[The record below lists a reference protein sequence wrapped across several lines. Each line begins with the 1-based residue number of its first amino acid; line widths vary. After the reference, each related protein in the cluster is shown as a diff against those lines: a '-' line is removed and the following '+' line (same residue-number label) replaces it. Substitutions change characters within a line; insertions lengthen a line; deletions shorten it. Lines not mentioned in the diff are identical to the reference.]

1 MEQLYDQFQRK
12 IDYLRLSITD
22 RCNLRCVYCM
32 PEDKVYENNLINDT
46 LSFNDYKFIINGLSQ
61 VGIKKIKFTGGEP
74 LLYPHLIE
82 LIKYA
87 HYECNI
93 DDISITTNGI
103 GLNEIAYELKRSGL
117 KSVNIS
123 LDSLKSYKY
132 KSITRGGNLTDVL
145 KSINRCLE
153 LGIKVKINCVVI
165 KRFND
170 DEVYDFIEMANYYP
184 IDVRFI
190 ELMPLGEGE
199 YFYENGYFN
208 ISNFINDIDELYKIE
223 DEKGSTARLYQAK
236 YAKGRIGIITP
247 ISCKFCNTCNRIRI
261 TSDGKIKLCLHS
273 NEETDIRYYLN
284 KPMIFKEVLKE
295 IILKKPD
302 KHNLLENN
310 SSDTYRQMYEIGG

>member
-1 MEQLYDQFQRK
+1 MLDGYERN
-12 IDYLRLSITD
+12 IDYARISLTD
-22 RCNLRCVYCM
+22 KCNLRCVYCM

-223 DEKGSTARLYQAK
+223 DEKG
-236 YAKGRIGIITP
+236 
-247 ISCKFCNTCNRIRI
+247 F
-261 TSDGKIKLCLHS
+261 IKTTTYF
-273 NEETDIRYYLN
+273 ERAE
-284 KPMIFKEVLKE
+284 KEVNLDKE
-295 IILKKPD
+295 EAIKTATEQLTESFVRTLSNDYKIANKD
-302 KHNLLENN
+302 VYTE
-310 SSDTYRQMYEIGG
+310 DIGEGKLRVKVTFVVEQDIASVS

>member
-1 MEQLYDQFQRK
+1 MLDEYGRN
-12 IDYLRLSITD
+12 IDYARISLTD
-22 RCNLRCVYCM
+22 KCNLRCAYCM

-46 LSFNDYKFIINGLSQ
+46 LSFNDYKFIINGLAQ
-61 VGIKKIKFTGGEP
+61 VGIKKIRFTGGEP

-82 LIKYA
+82 LIKYTRD
-87 HYECNI
+87 ECNI

-103 GLNEIAYELKRSGL
+103 GLNEIAYDLKRSGL

-132 KSITRGGNLTDVL
+132 KGITRGGNLTDVL

-170 DEVYDFIEMANYYP
+170 DEIYDFIEMANYYP

-199 YFYENGYFN
+199 YLYENGYFN
-208 ISNFINDIDELYKIE
+208 ITKFINEVDGLYKIE
-223 DEKGSTARLYQAK
+223 DEKKSTAKLYQAK

-247 ISCKFCNTCNRIRI
+247 ISCQFCNTCNRIRI

-302 KHNLLENN
+302 KHNLLESN

>member
-1 MEQLYDQFQRK
+1 MLDGYERN
-12 IDYLRLSITD
+12 IDYARISLTD
-22 RCNLRCVYCM
+22 KCNLRCVYCM
-32 PEDKVYENNLINDT
+32 PEDKVYEDNLINDT

-247 ISCKFCNTCNRIRI
+247 ISCQFCNTCNRIRI

-302 KHNLLENN
+302 KHNLLESN

>member
-1 MEQLYDQFQRK
+1 MLDGYERN
-12 IDYLRLSITD
+12 IDYARISLTD
-22 RCNLRCVYCM
+22 KCNLRCVYCM

-208 ISNFINDIDELYKIE
+208 ISKLINDIDELYKIE

-247 ISCKFCNTCNRIRI
+247 ISCQFCNTCNRIRI

-310 SSDTYRQMYEIGG
+310 TSDTNRQMYEIGG

>member
-1 MEQLYDQFQRK
+1 MLDGYGRN
-12 IDYLRLSITD
+12 IDYARISLTD
-22 RCNLRCVYCM
+22 KCNLRCVYCM

-208 ISNFINDIDELYKIE
+208 ISKLINEIDELYKIE
-223 DEKGSTARLYQAK
+223 DEKGSTTRLYQGK

-247 ISCKFCNTCNRIRI
+247 ISCQFCNTCNRIRI

>member
-1 MEQLYDQFQRK
+1 MLDGYERN
-12 IDYLRLSITD
+12 IDYARISLTD
-22 RCNLRCVYCM
+22 KCNLRCVYCM

-247 ISCKFCNTCNRIRI
+247 ISCQFCNTCNRIRI

-273 NEETDIRYYLN
+273 NEETDMYYLN

-302 KHNLLENN
+302 KHNLLESN

>member
-1 MEQLYDQFQRK
+1 MLDGYGRN
-12 IDYLRLSITD
+12 IDYARISLTD
-22 RCNLRCVYCM
+22 KCNLRCVYCM

-61 VGIKKIKFTGGEP
+61 VCIKKIKFTGGEP

-208 ISNFINDIDELYKIE
+208 ISKLINEIDELYKIE

-247 ISCKFCNTCNRIRI
+247 ISCQFCNTCNRIRI

>member
-1 MEQLYDQFQRK
+1 MLDKLNRK
-12 IDYLRLSITD
+12 IDYLRISVID

-247 ISCKFCNTCNRIRI
+247 ISCQFCNTCNRIRI

-302 KHNLLENN
+302 KHNLLESN

>member
-1 MEQLYDQFQRK
+1 MLDGYERN
-12 IDYLRLSITD
+12 IDYARISLTD
-22 RCNLRCVYCM
+22 KCNLRCVYCM

-153 LGIKVKINCVVI
+153 LGIKVKINCVV
-165 KRFND
+165 ND

-247 ISCKFCNTCNRIRI
+247 ISCQFCNTCNRIRI

-302 KHNLLENN
+302 KHNLLESN

>member
-1 MEQLYDQFQRK
+1 MLDGYERN
-12 IDYLRLSITD
+12 IDYARISLTD
-22 RCNLRCVYCM
+22 KCNLRCVYCM

-247 ISCKFCNTCNRIRI
+247 ISCQFCNTCNRIRI

-302 KHNLLENN
+302 KHNLL
-310 SSDTYRQMYEIGG
+310 

>member
-1 MEQLYDQFQRK
+1 MLDGYERN
-12 IDYLRLSITD
+12 IDYARISLTD
-22 RCNLRCVYCM
+22 KCNLRCVYCM

-247 ISCKFCNTCNRIRI
+247 ISCQFCNTCNRIRI

-302 KHNLLENN
+302 KHNLLESN
-310 SSDTYRQMYEIGG
+310 SSDIYRQMYEIGG

>member
-1 MEQLYDQFQRK
+1 MLDGYERN
-12 IDYLRLSITD
+12 IDYARISLTD
-22 RCNLRCVYCM
+22 KCNLRCVYCM
-32 PEDKVYENNLINDT
+32 PEDKVYENNLVNDT

-247 ISCKFCNTCNRIRI
+247 ISCQFCNTCNRIRI

-302 KHNLLENN
+302 KHNLLESN

>member
-1 MEQLYDQFQRK
+1 MLDGYERN
-12 IDYLRLSITD
+12 IDYARISLTD
-22 RCNLRCVYCM
+22 KCNLRCVYCM
-32 PEDKVYENNLINDT
+32 PEDKVYENNLINHT

-165 KRFND
+165 NWFND

-223 DEKGSTARLYQAK
+223 DEKGSTTRLYQGK

-247 ISCKFCNTCNRIRI
+247 ISCHFCNTCNRIRI

-302 KHNLLENN
+302 KHNLLESN

>member
-1 MEQLYDQFQRK
+1 MLDGYERN
-12 IDYLRLSITD
+12 IDYARISLTD
-22 RCNLRCVYCM
+22 KCNLRCVYCM

-208 ISNFINDIDELYKIE
+208 ISNFIYDIDELYKIE

-247 ISCKFCNTCNRIRI
+247 VSCQFCNTCNRIRI

-302 KHNLLENN
+302 KHNLLESN

>member
-1 MEQLYDQFQRK
+1 MLDGYERN
-12 IDYLRLSITD
+12 IDYARISLTD
-22 RCNLRCVYCM
+22 KCNLRCVYCM

-223 DEKGSTARLYQAK
+223 DENGSTARLYQAK

-247 ISCKFCNTCNRIRI
+247 ISCQFCNTCNRIRI

-302 KHNLLENN
+302 KHNLLESN

>member
-1 MEQLYDQFQRK
+1 MLDGYERN
-12 IDYLRLSITD
+12 IDYARISLTD
-22 RCNLRCVYCM
+22 KCNLRCVYCM

-247 ISCKFCNTCNRIRI
+247 ISCQFCNTCNRIRI

-284 KPMIFKEVLKE
+284 KPMIFKVVLKE

>member
-1 MEQLYDQFQRK
+1 MLDGYERN
-12 IDYLRLSITD
+12 IDYARISLTD
-22 RCNLRCVYCM
+22 KCNLRCVYCM

-302 KHNLLENN
+302 KHNLLESN

>member
-1 MEQLYDQFQRK
+1 MLDGYERN
-12 IDYLRLSITD
+12 IDYARISLTD
-22 RCNLRCVYCM
+22 KCYLRCVYCM

-247 ISCKFCNTCNRIRI
+247 ISCQFCNTCNRIRI

-302 KHNLLENN
+302 KHNLLESN

>member
-1 MEQLYDQFQRK
+1 MLDGYERN
-12 IDYLRLSITD
+12 IDYARISLTD
-22 RCNLRCVYCM
+22 KCNLRCVYCM

-223 DEKGSTARLYQAK
+223 DEKGSTARLYQVK

-247 ISCKFCNTCNRIRI
+247 ISCQFCNTCNRIRI

-302 KHNLLENN
+302 KHNLLESN

>member
-1 MEQLYDQFQRK
+1 
-12 IDYLRLSITD
+12 
-22 RCNLRCVYCM
+22 M
-32 PEDKVYENNLINDT
+32 PEDKVYENNLIHDT

-247 ISCKFCNTCNRIRI
+247 ISCQFCNTCNRIRI

-302 KHNLLENN
+302 KHNLLESN

>member
-1 MEQLYDQFQRK
+1 MLDGYERN
-12 IDYLRLSITD
+12 IDYARISLTVK
-22 RCNLRCVYCM
+22 CNLRCVYCM

-247 ISCKFCNTCNRIRI
+247 ISCQFCNTCNRIRI

-302 KHNLLENN
+302 KHNLLESN

>member
-1 MEQLYDQFQRK
+1 MLDGYERN
-12 IDYLRLSITD
+12 IDYARISLTD
-22 RCNLRCVYCM
+22 KCNLRCVYCM

-236 YAKGRIGIITP
+236 YAKGRIGIVTP
-247 ISCKFCNTCNRIRI
+247 ISCQFCNTCNRIRI

>member
-1 MEQLYDQFQRK
+1 MLDGYERN
-12 IDYLRLSITD
+12 IDYARISLTD
-22 RCNLRCVYCM
+22 NCNLMCVYCM

-247 ISCKFCNTCNRIRI
+247 ISCQFCNTCNRIRI

>member
-1 MEQLYDQFQRK
+1 MLDGYERN
-12 IDYLRLSITD
+12 IDYARISLTD
-22 RCNLRCVYCM
+22 KCNLRCVYCM

-247 ISCKFCNTCNRIRI
+247 ISCQFCNTCNRIRI

-295 IILKKPD
+295 TILKKPD
-302 KHNLLENN
+302 KHNLLESN

>member
-1 MEQLYDQFQRK
+1 MLDGYERN
-12 IDYLRLSITD
+12 IDYARISLTD
-22 RCNLRCVYCM
+22 KCNLRCVYCM

-117 KSVNIS
+117 RSVNIS

-247 ISCKFCNTCNRIRI
+247 ISCQFCNTCNRIRI

-302 KHNLLENN
+302 KHNLLESN

>member
-1 MEQLYDQFQRK
+1 MLDGYERN
-12 IDYLRLSITD
+12 IDYARISLTD
-22 RCNLRCVYCM
+22 KCNLRCVYCM

-82 LIKYA
+82 LIKYE

-247 ISCKFCNTCNRIRI
+247 ISCQFCNTCNRIRI

-302 KHNLLENN
+302 KHNLLESN

>member
-1 MEQLYDQFQRK
+1 MLDGYERNIYYARISL
-12 IDYLRLSITD
+12 TD
-22 RCNLRCVYCM
+22 KCNLRCVYCM

-93 DDISITTNGI
+93 DEISITTNGI

-247 ISCKFCNTCNRIRI
+247 ISCQFCNTCNRIRI

-302 KHNLLENN
+302 KHNLLESN

>member
-1 MEQLYDQFQRK
+1 MLDGYERN
-12 IDYLRLSITD
+12 IDYARISLTD
-22 RCNLRCVYCM
+22 KCNLRCVYCM

-223 DEKGSTARLYQAK
+223 DEKGSTARLYQSK

-247 ISCKFCNTCNRIRI
+247 ISCQFCNTCNRIRI

-302 KHNLLENN
+302 KHNLLESN

>member
-1 MEQLYDQFQRK
+1 MLDGYERN
-12 IDYLRLSITD
+12 IDYARISLTD
-22 RCNLRCVYCM
+22 KCNLRCVYCM

-247 ISCKFCNTCNRIRI
+247 ISCQFCNTCNRIRI

-302 KHNLLENN
+302 KHNLLESN
-310 SSDTYRQMYEIGG
+310 SSDTYRQMYEKGG

>member
-1 MEQLYDQFQRK
+1 MLDGYERN
-12 IDYLRLSITD
+12 IDYARISLTD
-22 RCNLRCVYCM
+22 KCNLRCVYCM

-208 ISNFINDIDELYKIE
+208 ISNFIKDIDELYKIE

-247 ISCKFCNTCNRIRI
+247 ISCQFCNTCNRIRI

-302 KHNLLENN
+302 KHNLLESN

>member
-1 MEQLYDQFQRK
+1 MLDGFERN
-12 IDYLRLSITD
+12 IDYARISLTD
-22 RCNLRCVYCM
+22 KCNLRCVYCM

-247 ISCKFCNTCNRIRI
+247 ISCQFCNTCNRIRI

-302 KHNLLENN
+302 KHNLLESNY
-310 SSDTYRQMYEIGG
+310 SDTYRQMYEIGG

>member
-1 MEQLYDQFQRK
+1 MLDGYGRN
-12 IDYLRLSITD
+12 IDYARISLTD
-22 RCNLRCVYCM
+22 KCNLRCVYCM

-247 ISCKFCNTCNRIRI
+247 ISCQFCNTCNRIRI

-302 KHNLLENN
+302 KHNLLESN

>member
-1 MEQLYDQFQRK
+1 MLDGYERN
-12 IDYLRLSITD
+12 IDYARISLTD
-22 RCNLRCVYCM
+22 KCNLRCVYCM

-61 VGIKKIKFTGGEP
+61 VGITKIKFTGGEP

-247 ISCKFCNTCNRIRI
+247 ISCQFCNTCNRIRI

>member
-1 MEQLYDQFQRK
+1 MLDGSERN
-12 IDYLRLSITD
+12 IDYARISLTD
-22 RCNLRCVYCM
+22 KCNLRCVYCM

-103 GLNEIAYELKRSGL
+103 GINEIAYELKRSGL

-247 ISCKFCNTCNRIRI
+247 ISCQFCNTCNRIRI

-302 KHNLLENN
+302 KHNLLESN

>member
-1 MEQLYDQFQRK
+1 MLDGYERN
-12 IDYLRLSITD
+12 IDYARISLTD
-22 RCNLRCVYCM
+22 KCNLRCVYCM

-199 YFYENGYFN
+199 YF
-208 ISNFINDIDELYKIE
+208 L
-223 DEKGSTARLYQAK
+223 
-236 YAKGRIGIITP
+236 
-247 ISCKFCNTCNRIRI
+247 
-261 TSDGKIKLCLHS
+261 
-273 NEETDIRYYLN
+273 
-284 KPMIFKEVLKE
+284 
-295 IILKKPD
+295 
-302 KHNLLENN
+302 
-310 SSDTYRQMYEIGG
+310 

>member
-1 MEQLYDQFQRK
+1 MLDGYERN
-12 IDYLRLSITD
+12 IDYARISLTD
-22 RCNLRCVYCM
+22 KCNLRCVYCM

-61 VGIKKIKFTGGEP
+61 VGIKKIKFTGWEP
-74 LLYPHLIE
+74 FLYPHLIE

-247 ISCKFCNTCNRIRI
+247 ISCQFCNTCNRIRI

-302 KHNLLENN
+302 KHNLLESN

>member
-1 MEQLYDQFQRK
+1 MLDGYERN
-12 IDYLRLSITD
+12 IDYARISLTD
-22 RCNLRCVYCM
+22 KCNLRCVYCM

-82 LIKYA
+82 LIRYA

-247 ISCKFCNTCNRIRI
+247 ISCQFCNTCNRIRI

-302 KHNLLENN
+302 KHNLLESN